1 VIALTGGE
9 GKGGRRAGP
18 VTNTG
23 NARWVRGWETRQF
36 GKKEATPMPT
46 DDTTLFQTVRQ
57 TLFTAVIG
65 DVMDAAGLTRQ
76 FLPPEIRAL
85 RPEMMLVGRAMPVLE
100 ADCCG
105 EEIGHLGQPG
115 PFGLM
120 FRALDELQA
129 GEVYVATG
137 GSPRYAFWGGL
148 MSTRALALGAAGAV
162 LDGYHRD
169 TREILGLGLP
179 VFSMGSYA
187 QDQRVRGRV
196 VDYRCAVA
204 FDNGAHVHPGDL
216 IVGDIDGVLAVPRA
230 HVAEIIAAA
239 VKKVAGEAAVRG
251 MIEAGER
258 TEAIYAKTG
267 IM

>member
-1 VIALTGGE
+1 MA
-9 GKGGRRAGP
+9 P
-18 VTNTG
+18 
-23 NARWVRGWETRQF
+23 
-36 GKKEATPMPT
+36 
-46 DDTTLFQTVRQ
+46 DDTTLFRTVRE

-76 FLPPEIRAL
+76 FLAPHIRPL
-85 RPEMMLVGRAMPVLE
+85 QPEMMLVGRAMPVLE

-105 EEIGHLGQPG
+105 TEIGHLGQPG

-120 FRALDELQA
+120 FRALDELQP
-129 GEVYVATG
+129 GEVYVAAG
-137 GSPRYAFWGGL
+137 GTPDYARWGGL
-148 MSTRALALGAAGAV
+148 MSTRAKALGAAGAV
-162 LDGYHRD
+162 LDGPHRD

-179 VFSMGSYA
+179 IFSTGPYA
-187 QDQRVRGRV
+187 QDQGVRGRV
-196 VDYRCAVA
+196 VDYRCRVRLG
-204 FDNGAHVHPGDL
+204 NGVEIHPGDL

-230 HVAEIIAAA
+230 QVADIINAALA
-239 VKKVAGEAAVRG
+239 KVAGEAAVRG

>member
-1 VIALTGGE
+1 
-9 GKGGRRAGP
+9 
-18 VTNTG
+18 
-23 NARWVRGWETRQF
+23 
-36 GKKEATPMPT
+36 MPT
-46 DDTTLFQTVRQ
+46 DDATLFQTVRE

-65 DVMDAAGLTRQ
+65 DVMDVAGLTRQ

-85 RPEMMLVGRAMPVLE
+85 RPEMLLVGRAMPVLE
-100 ADCCG
+100 ADRSGAPAG
-105 EEIGHLGQPG
+105 ELGPPD

-120 FRALDELQA
+120 FHALDSLQP

-148 MSTRALALGAAGAV
+148 MGTRALALGAAGAV

-204 FDNGAHVHPGDL
+204 FANGARVEPGDL

-230 HVAEIIAAA
+230 HVDDIISEA
-239 VKKVAGEAAVRG
+239 VKKVAGEAAVRR